1 MEAKKLPDYKLLTP
15 EQLAESLQVRVRTV
29 LDLARADR
37 IPHIRIGVQKRFI
50 LDEVVEAL
58 RSDPPKDPPPKKSR
72 HAVSIDDFSHLWS
85 DDT

>member
-1 MEAKKLPDYKLLTP
+1 MEAHNQDRKILTP
-15 EQLAESLQVRVRTV
+15 EQLADSLQVRVRTV

-58 RSDPPKDPPPKKSR
+58 RSDPPKDPPPKTR
-72 HAVSIDDFSHLWS
+72 RFTWS
-85 DDT
+85 DDDL

>member
-1 MEAKKLPDYKLLTP
+1 MAAQPIKKILTP
-15 EQLAESLQVRVRTV
+15 EELADQLQVRVRTI
-29 LDLARADR
+29 LDLARKDR

-58 RSDPPKDPPPKKSR
+58 RSDPPKDPPPKKSK